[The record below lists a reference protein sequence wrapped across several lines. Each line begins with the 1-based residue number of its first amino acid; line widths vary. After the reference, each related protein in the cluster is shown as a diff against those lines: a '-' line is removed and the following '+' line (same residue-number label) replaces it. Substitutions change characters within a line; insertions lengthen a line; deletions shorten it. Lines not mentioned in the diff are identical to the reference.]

1 MTEENIKLIARIQH
15 FYDIMNKMKDK
26 YELELMVSSNKN
38 GKDNSFQIINEYLCM
53 LSEYERIFESF
64 LYQEKL

>member
-1 MTEENIKLIARIQH
+1 MTEDNIKLIARIQH

-38 GKDNSFQIINEYLCM
+38 EKVNSFQIINEYLSI
-53 LSEYERIFESF
+53 LSEYERIFESV